1 MLEITNLVKRYGH
14 NEAVL
19 KGLDLKVEDNS
30 VVSIVGASGAGKST
44 MLRCINRL
52 VEPTSGSIKLNGTE
66 LVNVKG
72 AELRRARRKIGM
84 VFQGFNLLDRL
95 TVMENV
101 LAGRLGYVNLY
112 QAISRR
118 YPQAD
123 IERAFTLM
131 ERVGIAHY
139 ANKRADELS
148 GGERQRVGVVRALM
162 QEPDLLLADEPT
174 ASLDPRTSEQIMILL
189 QSLASELSLPVLIN
203 IHNVAQAKTYTERI
217 VGLRHGKMIFDGVPA
232 DFNKDALDAIYGGI
246 EAPDDAI
253 TEQPGDHAEEPRHD
267 AV

>member
-1 MLEITNLVKRYGH
+1 MLEISNLIKRYGRD
-14 NEAVL
+14 EPVL
-19 KGLDLKVEDNS
+19 KGLDLTVEGNS
-30 VVSIVGASGAGKST
+30 VISIVGASGAGKST

-66 LVNVKG
+66 LVTLRH

-84 VFQGFNLLDRL
+84 VFQGFNLIDRL

-101 LAGRLGYVNLY
+101 LAGRLGFVNLF
-112 QAISRR
+112 QAITRR
-118 YPQAD
+118 YPASD
-123 IERAFTLM
+123 IERAFVLM

-162 QEPDLLLADEPT
+162 QEPEVLLADEPT
-174 ASLDPRTSEQIMILL
+174 ASLDPRTSEQIMVLL

-203 IHNVAQAKTYTERI
+203 IHNVAQARTYTDRI
-217 VGLRHGKMIFDGVPA
+217 VGLRHGTMIFDGTPA
-232 DFNKDALDAIYGGI
+232 DFDKDALEAIYGGI
-246 EAPDDAI
+246 EAPED
-253 TEQPGDHAEEPRHD
+253 EPIPPAGQEVSD
-267 AV
+267 GQD